1 MAKTHSSLTTSD
13 LHHPKGFSVESTA
26 TMFVMSQSI
35 STATASFHFLPND
48 TDTYTLGNTARAWKE
63 LYVSTGS
70 IHFVEKDGTVYHK
83 GKEQP
88 KLKGTLNP
96 TKLQPLKKREKK
108 PSKVERW
115 EADTVKLAS
124 RYKEKKKVQRK
135 KLQQEIQ
142 KQKDFLDHNI
152 NKS

>member
-1 MAKTHSSLTTSD
+1 M
-13 LHHPKGFSVESTA
+13 
-26 TMFVMSQSI
+26 
-35 STATASFHFLPND
+35 PNKQ
-48 TDTYTLGNTARAWKE
+48 TYTTLWCQRCGKPVDKVDPSAHGVICPICVYKRCMSLWNPLDVPVRKASGKPPGWHWRK
-63 LYVSTGS
+63 V
-70 IHFVEKDGTVYHK
+70 FVAKDGTVYHK

-88 KLKGTLNP
+88 KLKGTLKP
-96 TKLQPLKKREKK
+96 TKFELPKKRKKK
-108 PSKVERW
+108 PSKIERW

-152 NKS
+152 NKG